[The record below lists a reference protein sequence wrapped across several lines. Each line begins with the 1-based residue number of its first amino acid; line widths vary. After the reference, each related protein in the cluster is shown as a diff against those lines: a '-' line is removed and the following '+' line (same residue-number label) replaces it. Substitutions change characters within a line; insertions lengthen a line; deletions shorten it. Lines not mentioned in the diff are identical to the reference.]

1 MGAYCIYYTHTYAVA
16 FPLLRQLLCQSGE
29 LITGK
34 QICLGSPHRTHTN
47 TNKHTHTHT
56 SLLLI
61 SQASLPSIRAPG
73 AWSCLPATQTPLG
86 AGSPEGRHRGWGTS
100 QRLSPCCPGAPAF
113 SPAAASQANQSTYGN
128 SHTPPDR
135 EDNTLCRRRWHQH
148 TDLCTHDICTH
159 IHKKR
164 NAWDETNE
172 CRNADDS
179 ARQSLPPV
187 NTTLMCWLSGGWMA
201 AVWSIPHDEDETT
214 KINKDKQAN
223 TNSENNSDVHI
234 RTIENSHL
242 KEFSNLIHHF
252 GHCSPVHDTE
262 RAELDAE
269 CL

>member
-159 IHKKR
+159 IHVEKK
-164 NAWDETNE
+164 EMLE
-172 CRNADDS
+172 MKQMS
-179 ARQSLPPV
+179 AGMQTTLPV
-187 NTTLMCWLSGGWMA
+187 NPCLLWTRHWCANSRVAGWLRSDPYHTMK
-201 AVWSIPHDEDETT
+201 T
-214 KINKDKQAN
+214 KQPK
-223 TNSENNSDVHI
+223 
-234 RTIENSHL
+234 
-242 KEFSNLIHHF
+242 
-252 GHCSPVHDTE
+252 
-262 RAELDAE
+262 
-269 CL
+269 